1 MKAAIMVPGPAGG
14 TWDIREV
21 QRPVVPAGQIL
32 LRVHASSIN
41 RAEFRRLHNLRTQ
54 PGKPAPEARVGG
66 GDAAGEIIE
75 LGSGVT
81 GCKPGDRAMGR
92 CAGGFAEYCLV
103 DAREVMPVPEN
114 LSWEEAACVP
124 VVFVVVHDALF
135 VSGQLH
141 AGETL
146 LVTAASS
153 GVGVATLQ
161 LAKYLGAKVIG
172 PSRSA
177 EKLER
182 LKTFGLDA
190 GVVTGSEGFGAAIS
204 RVIAEKGV
212 DMVVDNIGAD
222 VLAPCLEALAVGGRF
237 VTIGRMSGVTKGELD
252 VDRLAER
259 RLHLYG
265 VSNRLRS
272 PAQRAESAKRF
283 ATDLLPAFGDGRLR
297 PIIDRSFPLDEI
309 AAAGAW
315 LEADKH
321 VGKVVIRI
329 S

>member
-1 MKAAIMVPGPAGG
+1 M
-14 TWDIREV
+14 
-21 QRPVVPAGQIL
+21 
-32 LRVHASSIN
+32 
-41 RAEFRRLHNLRTQ
+41 
-54 PGKPAPEARVGG
+54 
-66 GDAAGEIIE
+66 
-75 LGSGVT
+75 
-81 GCKPGDRAMGR
+81 
-92 CAGGFAEYCLV
+92 
-103 DAREVMPVPEN
+103 
-114 LSWEEAACVP
+114 
-124 VVFVVVHDALF
+124 
-135 VSGQLH
+135 
-141 AGETL
+141 
-146 LVTAASS
+146 TAAPS

-172 PSRSA
+172 PFRSA

-237 VTIGRMSGVTKGELD
+237 VTIGRMSGVTTGELD

-272 PAQRAESAKRF
+272 PAQRAQSAERF
-283 ATDLLPAFGDGRLR
+283 TGVLLPALADGRIR
-297 PIIDRSFPLDEI
+297 PVIDRTFPLDEI
-309 AAAGAW
+309 ATAGAW
-315 LEADKH
+315 LEADEH

-329 S
+329 SWSTAFGLPDVCVPTPS